1 MIPNAVGRSG
11 PQPAGAG
18 PAVMTKR
25 EPWMT
30 PSVHPAADKL
40 PMMSDA
46 ELAELA
52 ADIKANGLLEPIV
65 VWEDNTEAAKGG
77 EGPFPTYLL
86 DGRNRLAALKL
97 LGITD
102 PHDAPTGKGA
112 NTGRAGPSR
121 PTRQWSRPPVG
132 ARARRSGSLTSTRS
146 PTC

>member
-1 MIPNAVGRSG
+1 
-11 PQPAGAG
+11 
-18 PAVMTKR
+18 
-25 EPWMT
+25 
-30 PSVHPAADKL
+30 
-40 PMMSDA
+40 MMSDA

-65 VWEDNTEAAKGG
+65 VWEDNTEAPKGG

-97 LGITD
+97 LGSTD

-112 NTGRAGPSR
+112 ILRVGLGRQDPHGSGR
-121 PTRQWSRPPVG
+121 DHQ
-132 ARARRSGSLTSTRS
+132 RRREHAEVAALRSTRL

>member
-112 NTGRAGPSR
+112 ILRVGLGRQDPQGSGR
-121 PTRQWSRPPVG
+121 DHQW
-132 ARARRSGSLTSTRS
+132 RREHAEVA
-146 PTC
+146 P